1 LEGKGWGMAAPAP
14 FDLGIIEGRRKTWW
28 LARNYRGDK
37 EDDVA
42 VRAAQIDLL
51 TGNERGGGRRC
62 GCPCFDSGGVVL
74 DRVNSFSVYAR
85 GEVGIGANQCGRR
98 EGNVGFYF

>member
-1 LEGKGWGMAAPAP
+1 MAAPAP

-28 LARNYRGDK
+28 LARNYRGDE

-62 GCPCFDSGGVVL
+62 GCPCFD
-74 DRVNSFSVYAR
+74 
-85 GEVGIGANQCGRR
+85 
-98 EGNVGFYF
+98 